1 MVRCTLS
8 GLWKWMLTKVT
19 LAVAAIFLE
28 KQQMKSAEHT
38 NKVKDSMKD
47 KTKSFLS
54 GSKESKPVKEDN
66 TRPVENNNITVVE
79 SDDFDRLLN
88 KIEMISKEGEV
99 DIEAVEEALQKIL
112 DSDWGSEI
120 LEEAVEPIFML
131 DLNKDQEMLYSVS
144 RRTFVPVK
152 NKLEVIP
159 IQHPVDKGRTNFFL
173 VNNEVFDIDPEKVVE
188 IGWN

>member
-1 MVRCTLS
+1 
-8 GLWKWMLTKVT
+8 
-19 LAVAAIFLE
+19 
-28 KQQMKSAEHT
+28 
-38 NKVKDSMKD
+38 
-47 KTKSFLS
+47 
-54 GSKESKPVKEDN
+54 VKEDN